1 MLIYNPS
8 FKDKMLEILNNR
20 LYHHALHN
28 ETSKDIRIDEVK
40 ILKGIIKD
48 NSQS

>member
-1 MLIYNPS
+1 MTI
-8 FKDKMLEILNNR
+8 DKQEIIRILDNR
-20 LYHHALHN
+20 LHHHALHN
-28 ETSKDIRIDEVK
+28 ETGKDTRIDEVK